1 MAMKL
6 GDIPVVMI
14 GPGSQPQEED
24 GAQLEYISMPSDM
37 ATYAAPR
44 TPEPEEVENLLG
56 AREAM
61 RWLQKTLDEFG
72 DGSAPELANIS
83 GLDAANR
90 DLVNQI
96 LGEGEVSA
104 QYNGDF
110 RARIQESVL
119 AGVWRTFYL
128 DPGDRITH
136 DLLEVGPSPYL
147 ARLPLGGK
155 TADQEMT
162 LPDEVPPGVMN
173 AMSLLTEMRDHAAR
187 YRPGDLAHVINL
199 TLLPLS
205 PADTGFLDAVLG
217 TGPVEIL
224 SRGYGNCHVGST
236 RFENVWRVRFY
247 NSMNKLILDSIE
259 IIDLPLVAC
268 AAAEDIADSAQRLRE
283 ILESY
288 WSRDA

>member
-1 MAMKL
+1 MKL

-14 GPGSQPQEED
+14 GPGSQPEEED

-37 ATYAAPR
+37 ATYAAPL
-44 TPEPEEVENLLG
+44 TPEPEDVESLLG

-61 RWLQKTLDEFG
+61 RWLQNTLDDYRNG
-72 DGSAPELANIS
+72 TDPELANIS

-119 AGVWRTFYL
+119 AGVWRTFYM
-128 DPGDRITH
+128 DAEDRITH

-147 ARLPLGGK
+147 ARLPLGSK
-155 TADQEMT
+155 TADQEIA
-162 LPDEVPPGVMN
+162 LPLEAPPGVMN
-173 AMSLLTEMRDHAAR
+173 AMSLLSEMRDHAGR
-187 YRPGDLAHVINL
+187 YRAGDMAHVINL

-205 PADTGFLDAVLG
+205 PADTGFLDEVLG

-224 SRGYGNCHVGST
+224 SRGYGNCHVGSS
-236 RFENVWRVRFY
+236 RFENVWRVRYY

-288 WSRDA
+288 WSREA

>member
-1 MAMKL
+1 
-6 GDIPVVMI
+6 
-14 GPGSQPQEED
+14 
-24 GAQLEYISMPSDM
+24 
-37 ATYAAPR
+37 
-44 TPEPEEVENLLG
+44 
-56 AREAM
+56 
-61 RWLQKTLDEFG
+61 
-72 DGSAPELANIS
+72 
-83 GLDAANR
+83 
-90 DLVNQI
+90 
-96 LGEGEVSA
+96 
-104 QYNGDF
+104 
-110 RARIQESVL
+110 
-119 AGVWRTFYL
+119 
-128 DPGDRITH
+128 
-136 DLLEVGPSPYL
+136 LLEVGPSPYL